1 MKKKKIILTGALGQ
15 DGQILSRILLKKK
28 FKVYGVVK
36 NLRSSKINE
45 VTYKKVNLNDYKQ
58 LSQFLDKIN
67 PHALVHLGTENP
79 NYLELKKKIDFYKK
93 NLEATKNLID
103 YFSKNKNKKKLI
115 LIGSSQMYGNS
126 KKRVGLN
133 SKFEPINSYAKFRV
147 EAHHYMLKKKRK
159 FRSNITTAILFNHDS
174 LFRKKKFLIPRLS
187 KIIKAK
193 QFAKLKEIYEEN
205 ISGDFSHAED
215 ICFGIYKLINLNK
228 NPDKL
233 IFSSNKK
240 TKMNDIINFLLK
252 LSKMKIKINLNLKN
266 NSFTPIGNNS
276 YTKKVLNWKLK
287 KNIYLASKE
296 IFLLK

>member
-1 MKKKKIILTGALGQ
+1 MKKKKIILSGALGQ

-28 FKVYGVVK
+28 FEVYGIVK
-36 NLRSSKINE
+36 NLRSSKIKGVN
-45 VTYKKVNLNDYKQ
+45 YKKINLNNYRE
-58 LSQFLDKIN
+58 LSQLLDKIDPN
-67 PHALVHLGTENP
+67 ALVHLGTENP

-103 YFSKNKNKKKLI
+103 YFSKNKNDKKLI

-126 KKRVGLN
+126 KKRVGLT
-133 SKFEPINSYAKFRV
+133 SKFKPINSYAKFRV
-147 EAHHYMLKKKRK
+147 EAHHYMLKKKKK
-159 FRSNITTAILFNHDS
+159 FLSNMTTAILFNHDS

-187 KIIKAK
+187 KIIKKK
-193 QFAKLKEIYEEN
+193 QFKKLKKIYEEN

-215 ICFGIYKLINLNK
+215 ICFGIYKLITLNK

-252 LSKMKIKINLNLKN
+252 LSKNKININFKLKN

-276 YTKKVLNWKLK
+276 YTRKILNWNLK
-287 KNIYLASKE
+287 KNIYIAAKE

>member
-1 MKKKKIILTGALGQ
+1 M
-15 DGQILSRILLKKK
+15 
-28 FKVYGVVK
+28 
-36 NLRSSKINE
+36 
-45 VTYKKVNLNDYKQ
+45 
-58 LSQFLDKIN
+58 
-67 PHALVHLGTENP
+67 
-79 NYLELKKKIDFYKK
+79 
-93 NLEATKNLID
+93 
-103 YFSKNKNKKKLI
+103 
-115 LIGSSQMYGNS
+115 
-126 KKRVGLN
+126 
-133 SKFEPINSYAKFRV
+133 
-147 EAHHYMLKKKRK
+147 
-159 FRSNITTAILFNHDS
+159 
-174 LFRKKKFLIPRLS
+174 
-187 KIIKAK
+187 
-193 QFAKLKEIYEEN
+193 KEIYEEN